1 MRRLDDRL
9 RTIALATKGFMPEA
23 EGDALFDAAHA
34 ACDELPGLPLAEIG
48 SYCGRS
54 TVWLGAVAAE
64 RGVSLYAV
72 DHHGG
77 SEENQAGWQWHDP
90 AVVNHDGRI
99 DTLPF
104 FRATMRSAGLTEVVH
119 ECVGE
124 AHAIGA
130 EWTTPLALCFIDGG
144 HGRDVARG
152 DYHAWHAHVAVG
164 GILAVHDVFADP
176 ADGGQA
182 PHDEIYR
189 PALASGRFTE
199 VGCTGSLRVLRR
211 VSAA

>member
-9 RTIALATKGFMPEA
+9 RTIALATKGFMPED
-23 EGDALFDAAHA
+23 EGDALFDAAHT
-34 ACDELPGLPLAEIG
+34 ACDALPGLPLAEIG

-64 RGVSLYAV
+64 RAVVLYAV

-90 AVVNHDGRI
+90 TVVNADGRI

-104 FRATMRSAGLTEVVH
+104 FRATMRNAGLAAVVR
-119 ECVGE
+119 ECVGDS
-124 AHAIGA
+124 HVIGA
-130 EWTTPLALCFIDGG
+130 TWNLPLAFCFIDGG
-144 HGRDVARG
+144 HARDMARG
-152 DYHAWHAHVAVG
+152 DYRAWHAHVAVG
-164 GILAVHDVFADP
+164 GMLAIHDVFADP

-189 PALASGRFTE
+189 PALASGQFIE
-199 VGCTGSLRVLRR
+199 ASSTGSLRVLRR
-211 VSAA
+211 VSAG

>member
-9 RTIALATKGFMPEA
+9 RTIALATKGFMPED
-23 EGDALFDAAHA
+23 EGDALFDAAHT
-34 ACDELPGLPLAEIG
+34 ACDALPGLPLAEIG

-64 RGVSLYAV
+64 HAVVLYAV

-90 AVVNHDGRI
+90 TVVNADGRI

-104 FRATMRSAGLTEVVH
+104 FRATMRNAGLAAVVR
-119 ECVGE
+119 ECVGDS
-124 AHAIGA
+124 HVIGA
-130 EWTTPLALCFIDGG
+130 TWNLPLAFCFIDGG
-144 HGRDVARG
+144 HARDIARG
-152 DYHAWHAHVAVG
+152 DYRAWHAHVAVG
-164 GILAVHDVFADP
+164 GMLAIHDVFADP

-182 PHDEIYR
+182 PHDEIYK
-189 PALASGRFTE
+189 PALASGQFIE
-199 VGCTGSLRVLRR
+199 ASSTGSLRVLRR
-211 VSAA
+211 VSTG

>member
-9 RTIALATKGFMPEA
+9 RTIALATKGFMPED
-23 EGDALFDAAHA
+23 EGDALFDAAHT
-34 ACDELPGLPLAEIG
+34 ACDALPGLPLAEIG

-64 RGVSLYAV
+64 RAVVLYAV

-90 AVVNHDGRI
+90 TVVNADGRI

-104 FRATMRSAGLTEVVH
+104 FRATMRNAGLAAVVR
-119 ECVGE
+119 ECVGDS
-124 AHAIGA
+124 HVIGA
-130 EWTTPLALCFIDGG
+130 TWNLPLAFCFIDGG
-144 HGRDVARG
+144 HARDIARG
-152 DYHAWHAHVAVG
+152 DYRAWHAHVAVG
-164 GILAVHDVFADP
+164 GMLAIHDVFADP

-189 PALASGRFTE
+189 PALASGQFIE
-199 VGCTGSLRVLRR
+199 ASSTGSLRVLRR
-211 VSAA
+211 VSAG

>member
-9 RTIALATKGFMPEA
+9 RTIALATKGFMPED
-23 EGDALFDAAHA
+23 EGDALFDAAHT
-34 ACDELPGLPLAEIG
+34 ACDALPGLPLAEIG

-64 RGVSLYAV
+64 HAVVLYAV

-90 AVVNHDGRI
+90 TVVNADGRI

-104 FRATMRSAGLTEVVH
+104 FRATMRNAGLTAVVR
-119 ECVGE
+119 ECVGDS
-124 AHAIGA
+124 HVIGA
-130 EWTTPLALCFIDGG
+130 TWNLPLAFCFIDGG
-144 HGRDVARG
+144 HAREMARG
-152 DYHAWHAHVAVG
+152 DYRAWHAHVAVG
-164 GILAVHDVFADP
+164 GMLAIHDVFADP

-189 PALASGRFTE
+189 PALTSGQFIEASS
-199 VGCTGSLRVLRR
+199 TGSLRVLRR
-211 VSAA
+211 VSAG